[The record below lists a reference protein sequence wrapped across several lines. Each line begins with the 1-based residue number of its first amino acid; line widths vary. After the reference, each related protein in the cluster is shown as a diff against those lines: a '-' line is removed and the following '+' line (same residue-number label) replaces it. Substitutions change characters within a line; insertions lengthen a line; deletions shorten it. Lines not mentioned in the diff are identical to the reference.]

1 MSRVRVRVLVCVLFA
16 IAIAPALACSG
27 EDSSGKSP
35 PASASSE
42 STKQEPPKQ
51 ESPKKPPRAEKPL
64 PAFSGWTLDDQRLD
78 ISTRIGK
85 RLVVYFFEPA
95 NKVSGPV
102 SDAVVRIAKL
112 GGDYNFDFVGVAI
125 GSDRAKAK
133 SHATEHGIAFPV
145 IDDSSRRISQRL
157 GLDVPAALIG
167 VDAEGYVV
175 WAIGQFPAPGSETT
189 DVIESQIRKSLRLPE
204 EDDAVPG
211 DRPTAPQF
219 TATVL
224 DQKERFDL
232 SAKRGRPVLLL
243 FFLHT
248 CPHCHEAL
256 EYLKTALADMPEDK
270 RPVLVGLELTGRTDV
285 VRSALHRD
293 GLDFFPVIFDD
304 GGKIQNAYGSFAG
317 VPDLVMIDRDGRIAH
332 RMQGWIEEVDGP
344 LLRMRMAKLAGAP
357 VPMLLRAKGY
367 SGSQACGV
375 CHETQ
380 HETWELT
387 KHAHAFS
394 TLVTHGADSNGE
406 CVSCHVVGFGQEGG
420 FDLTTKAS
428 ELENVGCESCHG
440 RGGPHLSPGAVVNGD
455 YEKACLACHD
465 TKHSLGFEYATFLPK
480 VSHAANAHILSMPKQ
495 QRQKIMAERGALR
508 TDLLPTAAR
517 HVGSD
522 ACRSCHAA
530 EYESWAAGPHA
541 RALATLEAKHKTG
554 DANCLKCH
562 TTGFGRE
569 GGFQPG
575 AGASVQPDF
584 ARVGCESCHGPG
596 GDHLG
601 AEKKIGT
608 IVSLGDKCDSCVIL
622 QICGSC
628 HDDANDPGFEFEVKA
643 KIDKIRHGTIGAGTG
658 KPLAPGKAPTAALE
672 PETSS
677 LLAQAFAERDRRRAE

>member
-1 MSRVRVRVLVCVLFA
+1 MSRLRVLVCVLLA
-16 IAIAPALACSG
+16 IVPALACGG
-27 EDSSGKSP
+27 EDSSVKTAAAP
-35 PASASSE
+35 SE
-42 STKQEPPKQ
+42 GA
-51 ESPKKPPRAEKPL
+51 KKPARAEKPL

-85 RLVVYFFEPA
+85 RLVVYFFDPA
-95 NKVSGPV
+95 DAASAPV
-102 SDAVVRIAKL
+102 SDAVARIAKL
-112 GGDYNFDFVGVAI
+112 RGDYNFDVVGVAI
-125 GSDRAKAK
+125 GSDRPKAK
-133 SHATEHGIAFPV
+133 SHVTEHAIDFPV
-145 IDDSSRRISQRL
+145 IDDGSRRISQRL
-157 GLDVPAALIG
+157 GLAVPAALLG
-167 VDAEGYVV
+167 VDAEGYLV
-175 WAIGQFPAPGSETT
+175 WALGQFPAPGPDTVG
-189 DVIESQIRKSLRLPE
+189 VIESQIRKALRLPGN
-204 EDDAVPG
+204 DDVVPG
-211 DRPTAPQF
+211 DRPLAPQF
-219 TATVL
+219 TATAM

-232 SAKRGRPVLLL
+232 SATRGRPVLLL

-248 CPHCHEAL
+248 CPHCHQAL
-256 EYLKTALADMPEDK
+256 EYLKTALADLPEDK
-270 RPVLVGLELTGRTDV
+270 RPLLVGLELTGRTDA
-285 VRSALHRD
+285 VRSKLRSD

-304 GGKIQNAYGSFAG
+304 GNKIQTAYGSFAG

-332 RMQGWIEEVDGP
+332 RMQGWAEEVDGP
-344 LLRMRMAKLAGAP
+344 LLRMRMAKLAGVP

-387 KHAHAFS
+387 NHAHAFS
-394 TLVTHGADSNGE
+394 TLVKHGADADGE
-406 CVSCHVVGFGQEGG
+406 CVRCHVVGFGQEGG
-420 FDLTTKAS
+420 FDLATKAR

-440 RGGPHLSPGAVVNGD
+440 RGGPHLSPGAVANGD
-455 YEKACLACHD
+455 YQSACLGCHD

-480 VSHAANAHILSMPKQ
+480 VSHAANAHILAMPRE

-508 TDLLPTAAR
+508 TDLLPTTAR

-522 ACRSCHAA
+522 ACRSCHAK

-541 RALATLEAKHKTG
+541 HALATLETKHKAS

-569 GGFQPG
+569 GGLQPG
-575 AGASVQPDF
+575 AAASEHPDL

-596 GDHLG
+596 GEHVTAPTKKG
-601 AEKKIGT
+601 A

-643 KIDKIRHGTIGAGTG
+643 KIDKIRHGTIEAGTG
-658 KPLAPGKAPTAALE
+658 KPLAPGKAPTASV
-672 PETSS
+672 ETDATTF
-677 LLAQAFAERDRRRAE
+677 LAQAFAERDHRLAE